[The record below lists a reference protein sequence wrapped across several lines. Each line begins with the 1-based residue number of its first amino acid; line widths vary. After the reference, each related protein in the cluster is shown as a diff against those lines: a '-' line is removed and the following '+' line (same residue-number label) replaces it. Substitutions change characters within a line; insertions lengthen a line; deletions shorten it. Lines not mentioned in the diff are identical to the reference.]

1 MNYKLQLY
9 LLQHDRQLYDDL
21 LPYWTVDNRSS
32 ILKSV
37 PMELLDRLR
46 AVLRVVKPDNRTNYR
61 GVAVPQKWNTV
72 YRGPRRHPNTAMTL
86 KDDAHSFDIYLR
98 G

>member
-9 LLQHDRQLYDDL
+9 LLRYDRRLYDDL

-32 ILKSV
+32 ILKGV
-37 PMELLDRLR
+37 PMEHLDRLR
-46 AVLRVVKPDNRTNYR
+46 ASLRRVRPDLRTNYR
-61 GVAVPQKWNTV
+61 GLAVQQRWNTV